1 MARRPALTTPFPGAT
16 IFKSPSIAGPA
27 FRRHCSYGGRT
38 LSQET
43 IARILSIER
52 EAANLYADAERHA
65 ADLIAE
71 AKEATAA
78 IQEHT
83 LAQARREAENIVSR
97 GREAAEAERA
107 RIIAQAETE
116 AQRTEALAERHFDRA
131 VAYVLDQVAGRG

>member
-1 MARRPALTTPFPGAT
+1 VNN
-16 IFKSPSIAGPA
+16 
-27 FRRHCSYGGRT
+27 

-52 EAANLYADAERHA
+52 DAADLHAGAERQA

-71 AKEATAA
+71 AKDAVAA
-78 IQEHT
+78 MQEHT
-83 LAQARREAENIVSR
+83 LAQARREAENIVTR

-116 AQRTEALAERHFDRA
+116 AQRIEALAERHFDRA
-131 VAYVLDQVAGRG
+131 VRYVLDQVAGHE